1 MFLLPIA
8 IEAPILFPSEEKV
21 LGFSWQVWLDQSQKF
36 RPLCPQPPFLANLL
50 RLALRGGG
58 RTAIYHLLFAEK
70 RLPNKPSG
78 SDPGGGDDSSY

>member
-36 RPLCPQPPFLANLL
+36 GPLRPQPPFLANLL
-50 RLALRGGG
+50 RLALRGG
-58 RTAIYHLLFAEK
+58 RTAIYRHLFAEK
-70 RLPNKPSG
+70 ILPNKPSG
-78 SDPGGGDDSSY
+78 SDPGGGGDSSY